1 MNIKDIFKLVEKYPN
16 DMELGEQIR
25 AIYWEQKK
33 LNLPDNTDNEKT
45 IQWTENTTVEDDGL
59 TIHWDE
65 LDAEHNVMT

>member
-1 MNIKDIFKLVEKYPN
+1 MNIKEIFKLVEKYPN

-45 IQWTENTTVEDDGL
+45 IQWTENTTVEDDGV

-65 LDAEHNVMT
+65 LDIMT